1 VLFLRV
7 LGRFAH
13 AFLGRRDINRLGIL
27 NMKRALDALGDIRS
41 RLVDLRATRLLFGV
55 PVAVDVSNSTVQE
68 CLDSKLQNW
77 A

>member
-1 VLFLRV
+1 MLFLRV

-13 AFLGRRDINRLGIL
+13 VFLVRKDINRLGIL

-41 RLVDLRATRLLFGV
+41 RIVDLRATRLLFGV
-55 PVAVDVSNSTVQE
+55 AVAVNVSNSTVQE
-68 CLDSKLQNW
+68 CLDSELQNW